1 MEFRGKLNPKE
12 IELIDELVEKSL
24 AAGKKINETINFIS

>member
-24 AAGKKINETINFIS
+24 AAGKKD